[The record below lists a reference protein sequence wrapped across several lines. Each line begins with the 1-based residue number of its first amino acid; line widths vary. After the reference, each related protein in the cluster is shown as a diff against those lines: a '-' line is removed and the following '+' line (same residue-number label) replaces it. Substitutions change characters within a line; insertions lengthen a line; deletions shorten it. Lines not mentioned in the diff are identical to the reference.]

1 MLPAKHN
8 LMTCARAFMVCQ
20 AIADVDVL
28 VIELLVHLRDLIKND
43 DIKKLDPKEPHLVDL
58 QQLTTENR
66 IKS

>member
-1 MLPAKHN
+1 
-8 LMTCARAFMVCQ
+8 MVCQ

-28 VIELLVHLRDLIKND
+28 VIELLVHFRDFIKNY